1 MKRILEFVGIVLAI
15 SFVLT
20 SCEDGPSGVH
30 PTTELTTVAR
40 RGAPFNDTLIF
51 TYTAHGIMSGDS
63 IPMRPFQFDQSTLN
77 GISLS
82 RMEGSATETVPDE
95 ERQEDADYLM
105 FELPSIATGP
115 TTFSEWEVGT
125 IRIGGNGPSASMTSG
140 PMIRINMVEYFGV
153 SGSIVITNVLKDTSR
168 VYAIEG
174 YLSGTFKTI
183 WPINFVSVGGSLPPG
198 FDVANPTLVGNELTI
213 HSVRFRMTSQ
223 SGVVYSGTN
232 F

>member
-1 MKRILEFVGIVLAI
+1 MKRILESVGIALVVSI
-15 SFVLT
+15 VLT

-40 RGAPFNDTLIF
+40 RGAPDNDTLVR

-63 IPMRPFQFDQSTLN
+63 IPMRSFQFDQSTLN
-77 GISLS
+77 GTGLS
-82 RMEGSATETVPDE
+82 RMTGSATETLPDE
-95 ERQEDADYLM
+95 REQRTADYIM

-115 TTFSEWEVGT
+115 TTFSTWEVGT
-125 IRIGGNGPSASMTSG
+125 IRIGGTGPTASMTSG

-153 SGSIVITNVLKDTSR
+153 SGSIVITNVLKDDSR

-183 WPINFVSVGGSLPPG
+183 WPINFVSIGGSLPPG
-198 FDVANPTLVGNELTI
+198 FDVANPTLVGNDLTV

-223 SGVVYSGTN
+223 AGVVYAGVGQ
-232 F
+232 